1 MFNDNITSSDQLNQY
16 LKNVPNFK
24 GVIHRN
30 QLKNKKI
37 SNNES
42 YITNLD
48 NKGSGSHWV
57 AWYNSPKFD
66 HVYYF
71 DPFGITCPEDVKKY
85 LKSGNKAVLM
95 NNGQIQHINS
105 SSCGYYCMKFIM
117 DLSKGTAFYEF
128 LYQFDSYPSNNN
140 EKIINAFKNNL

>member
-48 NKGSGSHWV
+48 NKGQGSHWV
-57 AWYNSPKFD
+57 AWYVSPKHD
-66 HVYYF
+66 YVMYF
-71 DPFGITCPEDVKKY
+71 DPFGVICPEDVKRY
-85 LKSGNKAVLM
+85 LKSGNKAVLI
-95 NNGQIQHINS
+95 NNGQIQHIES
-105 SSCGYYCMKFIM
+105 SSCGYFCVKFIK
-117 DLSKGTAFYEF
+117 DLSKGIPFYEF
-128 LYQFDSYPSNNN
+128 LYQFDAHPSNNN